1 MFDFN
6 LEDDLNPLVKVL
18 NEFGFEPKL
27 RSISSRTPEQISQ
40 LLTEI
45 SSNAKSILLSNGD
58 VWRYDESKIFNN
70 PAVEDCTM
78 FFQTLGYTSKK
89 HSDTKYTISFPKF
102 YWSRNLTANVKQINK
117 NAKWG
122 FSCLNNSMS
131 MERVLLGSKLQQA
144 GLLDSIIYSQNIRF
158 IENLPHLESYSDFVD
173 LLPVSFYE
181 DTSDH
186 ARIAHDHT
194 TNHPAFNDAF
204 CNIAVESACEEYP
217 FTGKTNLEISTEKS
231 YKPFISKQIPLIL
244 AGRGHYSYLKSL
256 GFEMM
261 SDFLPHGY
269 DKMCYTD
276 KVNCVVQTVAKG
288 REYAQDFYFS
298 HLREIEHN
306 YSLVN
311 SNAVETT
318 VLGSIKDLL

>member
-1 MFDFN
+1 MLDFN
-6 LEDDLNPLVKVL
+6 LDDDLAPLVKVL
-18 NEFGFEPKL
+18 NEWGYEPKL
-27 RSISSRTPEQISQ
+27 RTISSRTPEQISQ
-40 LLTEI
+40 LLMEI
-45 SSNAKSILLSNGD
+45 NPAAQSILLSNGD
-58 VWRYDESKIFNN
+58 VWRYDQGEIFKN
-70 PAVEDCTM
+70 PAVEDCTV
-78 FFQTLGYTSKK
+78 FLQTLGYTNKK
-89 HSDTKYTISFPKF
+89 HSDTKYTICFPKF
-102 YWSRNLTANVKQINK
+102 YWSRNLTANVKQIDK
-117 NAKWG
+117 NAQWG

-158 IENLPHLESYSDFVD
+158 KENLPHLDSYSEFVD
-173 LLPVSFYE
+173 LLPISYYE

-194 TNHPAFNDAF
+194 TNHPAFTDAY

-244 AGRGHYSYLKSL
+244 AGRGHYAYLESL

-261 SDFLPHGY
+261 SDFLPYGY
-269 DKMCYTD
+269 DDMCYTD
-276 KVNCVVQTVAKG
+276 KVHCVVETVAKG

-298 HLREIEHN
+298 HLQEIEHN

-311 SNAVETT
+311 SDAVETRI
-318 VLGSIKDLL
+318 LQKIKDVL